1 MYGLKRQKCHQNI
14 GLMKI
19 SDLIMNVWRLKPIRE
34 EQKIIAE
41 SGLVGIQ

>member
-19 SDLIMNVWRLKPIRE
+19 SDPILNVWRLKPIRKG
-34 EQKIIAE
+34 QKIIAE
-41 SGLVGIQ
+41 SGLIGIQ